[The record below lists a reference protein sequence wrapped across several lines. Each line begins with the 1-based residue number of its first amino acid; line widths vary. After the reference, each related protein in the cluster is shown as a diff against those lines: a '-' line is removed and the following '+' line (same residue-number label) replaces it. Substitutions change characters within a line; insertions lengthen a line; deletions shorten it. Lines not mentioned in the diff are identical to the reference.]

1 MAPCVSRSGSIP
13 GGGKALFFQKKCIFS
28 PFHTQLLSSQTIL
41 YHSRK
46 LSEQPEVRA
55 RRQSERFRPGNHL
68 KNLKN
73 PPKFKNLVI
82 AEEPESDES
91 KEKREYSDLDGLD
104 GLFSGEIFL
113 RTSFTQ
119 CNNGKTTRRPE
130 TLQVKFY
137 HNNDSAQSKHLFV
150 GWHDLISSD
159 SQALNHKIPPAVLN
173 MIYASVSGHLIPA
186 GSVERYRMGYDDAA
200 RGVVGLDSFTC
211 PGITGCAI
219 MRDGLRL
226 HLRVGAA
233 YEFEAAS
240 GCPAFIGEIIAIH
253 FLDANRVILDV
264 KKYLTRDGMNS
275 LPQFR
280 KLKRD
285 FWILEDYMVWKVL
298 NRPFNL
304 AAL

>member
-1 MAPCVSRSGSIP
+1 M
-13 GGGKALFFQKKCIFS
+13 
-28 PFHTQLLSSQTIL
+28 
-41 YHSRK
+41 
-46 LSEQPEVRA
+46 SEGAGVRVRRQPERLH
-55 RRQSERFRPGNHL
+55 PGNHL
-68 KNLKN
+68 KNLNNTFTKA
-73 PPKFKNLVI
+73 LVVVN
-82 AEEPESDES
+82 EEPESAES
-91 KEKREYSDLDGLD
+91 QEQREYDDLDCLN
-104 GLFSGEIFL
+104 GLFSREIFL
-113 RTSFTQ
+113 RTSYTQ
-119 CNNGKTTRRPE
+119 CNNGKNKRRPE

-137 HNNDSAQSKHLFV
+137 RDSDSAESKELSV
-150 GWHDLISSD
+150 GWLDLISSD
-159 SQALNHKIPPAVLN
+159 SQALDHKIPPAVLN

-200 RGVVGLDSFTC
+200 RGVVGLDSFPC

-240 GCPAFIGEIIAIH
+240 GDPTFIGEIIAIH
-253 FLDANRVILDV
+253 IQDANRVRLDV

-285 FWILEDYMVWKVL
+285 FWIMEDYMVLESSEPSVQLSCTLVL
-298 NRPFNL
+298 RK
-304 AAL
+304 